1 MKMML
6 KWSQKDRWNDPKF
19 WKICKKGIRKS
30 MRKFDAEKWCRR
42 MKERSTLAPP
52 GLHFWTGWGGR
63 GGKISDYTG
72 YFGRL
77 LILSTR
83 SPPRRGAADEKW
95 SKMELG
101 GTQDRFILSFYR
113 FWEKSKKFDFSMG
126 FQGDQKQGKSTRG
139 APKARKKPSARQR
152 MDGPVARGV
161 RALAS
166 RD

>member
-19 WKICKKGIRKS
+19 WKICKKGIWKS

-52 GLHFWTGWGGR
+52 GLHFWTGRGGR

-83 SPPRRGAADEKW
+83 SPPRRGAADEQW
-95 SKMELG
+95 SKMEPG
-101 GTQDRFILSFYR
+101 GAQDRFILRFYR
-113 FWEKSKKFDFSMG
+113 FLEKAKKLDFSMRFWG
-126 FQGDQKQGKSTRG
+126 DRKTRKIDPWSAKGSKKAPRPTTGGRLSRQGGH
-139 APKARKKPSARQR
+139 
-152 MDGPVARGV
+152 GPRV
-161 RALAS
+161 
-166 RD
+166 